1 MPNGDP
7 RDRFFFPTHTL
18 MIDSYF
24 LPQAFAELNQIT
36 DQTILDNKVTDYN
49 KEVSELWDKLMGLEL
64 QLVDQLEVLFVRSIY
79 NQATSRLAKR

>member
-1 MPNGDP
+1 MNWPIYSYTMWLLQLIS
-7 RDRFFFPTHTL
+7 FY
-18 MIDSYF
+18 YF

-64 QLVDQLEVLFVRSIY
+64 QLVDQLEVIFC
-79 NQATSRLAKR
+79 

>member
-1 MPNGDP
+1 
-7 RDRFFFPTHTL
+7 

>member
-1 MPNGDP
+1 MGILYSSSH
-7 RDRFFFPTHTL
+7 FY
-18 MIDSYF
+18 SF

-64 QLVDQLEVLFVRSIY
+64 QLVDQLEVIFC
-79 NQATSRLAKR
+79 